1 MNTDFEVS
9 FATYF
14 FEKELPF
21 TSYIRIK
28 TSFRLDVML
37 FQFVAMGFMAEQFVT
52 AVSIVLC
59 NSPSVVKL

>member
-1 MNTDFEVS
+1 MNIDFELS

-14 FEKELPF
+14 FETELAF
-21 TSYIRIK
+21 TSFIRSE
-28 TSFRLDVML
+28 TFFRLDVML

-59 NSPSVVKL
+59 NSLSVVKL